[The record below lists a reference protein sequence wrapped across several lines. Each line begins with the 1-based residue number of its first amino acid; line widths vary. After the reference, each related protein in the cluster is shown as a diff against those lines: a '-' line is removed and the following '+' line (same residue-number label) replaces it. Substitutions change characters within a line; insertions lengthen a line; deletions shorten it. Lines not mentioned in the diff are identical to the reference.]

1 MDSILLY
8 TNDNL
13 IGHSIYHYLI
23 DSHENATRLSYA
35 DVIHEKHL
43 PLAQTII
50 FNLINKD
57 ISAIRI
63 VDLLNALRLS
73 LLRCQQPVL
82 MVKSDIVG
90 LCRELINFDNAMII
104 SEKSP
109 LTLFSSIRPA
119 RQRRQANCRR
129 EELRKQLSPREC
141 QILELLIANNNNKR
155 IAALL
160 GIAHKTVHS
169 HRIHIMQ
176 KLGIDNSRTMNQRIA
191 ALHQC

>member
-1 MDSILLY
+1 M
-8 TNDNL
+8 L
-13 IGHSIYHYLI
+13 IS
-23 DSHENATRLSYA
+23 E
-35 DVIHEKHL
+35 
-43 PLAQTII
+43 
-50 FNLINKD
+50 
-57 ISAIRI
+57 SAWEEMTC
-63 VDLLNALRLS
+63 LFAPS
-73 LLRCQQPVL
+73 L

-109 LTLFSSIRPA
+109 LTLFSSIV
-119 RQRRQANCRR
+119 QRAKGVSELPPRG
-129 EELRKQLSPREC
+129 LRKQLSPREC

>member
-1 MDSILLY
+1 MLY

-23 DSHENATRLSYA
+23 DSHENIIRLGYG
-35 DVIHEKHL
+35 DVIHGKHL
-43 PLAQTII
+43 PLAQTVI

-57 ISAIRI
+57 ISVIRI

-73 LLRCQQPVL
+73 LQRCQQPVL
-82 MVKSDIVG
+82 VVKSDIVA
-90 LCRELINFDNAMII
+90 LCRELITIDNAMII

-109 LTLFSSIRPA
+109 LSLFSSIVKRAEGASELPP
-119 RQRRQANCRR
+119 RR
-129 EELRKQLSPREC
+129 LRKQLSPREC

-176 KLGIDNSRTMNQRIA
+176 KLGIDNSRAMNQRIA

>member
-23 DSHENATRLSYA
+23 DSDENSTRLSYE
-35 DVIHEKHL
+35 DFLHGNHN
-43 PLAQTII
+43 PDAQTVI

-57 ISAIRI
+57 ISVIRL
-63 VDLLNALRLS
+63 VGLLNTLRFS
-73 LLRCQQPVL
+73 LLRYQQPVL
-82 MVKSDIVG
+82 VVKSEIAG
-90 LCRELINFDNAMII
+90 LCRELIKIDNAMII
-104 SEKSP
+104 TEKSP
-109 LTLFSSIRPA
+109 LTLFASIA
-119 RQRRQANCRR
+119 QRASGVSQLPPQR
-129 EELRKQLSPREC
+129 LRKQLSQREC

>member
-1 MDSILLY
+1 MESILLY

-23 DSHENATRLSYA
+23 DSHENATRFGYD
-35 DVIHEKHL
+35 DVIQRKHL
-43 PLAQTII
+43 PVAQTVI

-63 VDLLNALRLS
+63 LDLLNALRLS
-73 LLRCQQPVL
+73 LQRCQQPVL
-82 MVKSDIVG
+82 MVKNDIAG
-90 LCRELINFDNAMII
+90 LCRELITVDNAMII
-104 SEKSP
+104 SENSP
-109 LTLFSSIRPA
+109 LSMFTSII
-119 RQRRQANCRR
+119 QRAKGASEQPPRR
-129 EELRKQLSPREC
+129 LRKQLSPREC

>member
-1 MDSILLY
+1 MLY

-23 DSHENATRLSYA
+23 DSHENIIRLGYG
-35 DVIHEKHL
+35 DVIHGKHL
-43 PLAQTII
+43 PLAQTVI

-73 LLRCQQPVL
+73 LQRCQQPVL
-82 MVKSDIVG
+82 VVKSDIVA
-90 LCRELINFDNAMII
+90 LCRELITIDNAMII

-109 LTLFSSIRPA
+109 LSLFSSIVNRAEGASELPP
-119 RQRRQANCRR
+119 RR
-129 EELRKQLSPREC
+129 LRKQLSPREC

-176 KLGIDNSRTMNQRIA
+176 KLGIDNSRAMNQRIA

>member
-1 MDSILLY
+1 MLY

-109 LTLFSSIRPA
+109 LTLFHLSSSAPKA
-119 RQRRQANCRR
+119 SANCRR
-129 EELRKQLSPREC
+129 EDCANSFHHGSVRSSNCSLPTIIISVLPPCSA
-141 QILELLIANNNNKR
+141 LLIKR
-155 IAALL
+155 FIATAS
-160 GIAHKTVHS
+160 ISCKT
-169 HRIHIMQ
+169 
-176 KLGIDNSRTMNQRIA
+176 GY
-191 ALHQC
+191 

>member
-104 SEKSP
+104 SDKSP
-109 LTLFSSIRPA
+109 LTLFSSIV
-119 RQRRQANCRR
+119 QRAKGVSELPPRG
-129 EELRKQLSPREC
+129 LRKQLSPREC

>member
-1 MDSILLY
+1 MLY
-8 TNDNL
+8 SNDNL

-23 DSHENATRLSYA
+23 DSHENITRLGYG
-35 DVIHEKHL
+35 DVIHGKHL
-43 PLAQTII
+43 PLAQTVI

-73 LLRCQQPVL
+73 LQRCQQPVL
-82 MVKSDIVG
+82 VVKSDIVA
-90 LCRELINFDNAMII
+90 LCRELITIDNAMII

-109 LTLFSSIRPA
+109 LSLFSSIVKRAEGASELPP
-119 RQRRQANCRR
+119 RR
-129 EELRKQLSPREC
+129 LRKQLSPREC

-176 KLGIDNSRTMNQRIA
+176 KLGIDNSRAMNQRIA

>member
-1 MDSILLY
+1 
-8 TNDNL
+8 
-13 IGHSIYHYLI
+13 
-23 DSHENATRLSYA
+23 
-35 DVIHEKHL
+35 
-43 PLAQTII
+43 
-50 FNLINKD
+50 
-57 ISAIRI
+57 
-63 VDLLNALRLS
+63 
-73 LLRCQQPVL
+73 
-82 MVKSDIVG
+82 MVKSDIAG
-90 LCRELINFDNAMII
+90 LCRELITVDNAMII

-109 LTLFSSIRPA
+109 LSMFTSII
-119 RQRRQANCRR
+119 QRAKGASEPPPRR
-129 EELRKQLSPREC
+129 LRKQLSPREC

>member
-1 MDSILLY
+1 
-8 TNDNL
+8 
-13 IGHSIYHYLI
+13 
-23 DSHENATRLSYA
+23 
-35 DVIHEKHL
+35 
-43 PLAQTII
+43 
-50 FNLINKD
+50 
-57 ISAIRI
+57 
-63 VDLLNALRLS
+63 
-73 LLRCQQPVL
+73 

-109 LTLFSSIRPA
+109 LTLFIYRPA
-119 RQRRQANCRR
+119 RQRRQRTAAARIA
-129 EELRKQLSPREC
+129 QTAFTTEC

-176 KLGIDNSRTMNQRIA
+176 NWVLIIP
-191 ALHQC
+191 AL

>member
-23 DSHENATRLSYA
+23 DSHENITRLGYG

-43 PLAQTII
+43 PLAQTVI

-73 LLRCQQPVL
+73 LQRCQQPVL
-82 MVKSDIVG
+82 VVKSDIVA
-90 LCRELINFDNAMII
+90 LCRELITIDNAMII

-109 LTLFSSIRPA
+109 LSLFSSIVKCAEGASELPP
-119 RQRRQANCRR
+119 RR
-129 EELRKQLSPREC
+129 LRKQLSPREC

-176 KLGIDNSRTMNQRIA
+176 KLGIDNSRAMNQRIA

>member
-1 MDSILLY
+1 MLY

-109 LTLFSSIRPA
+109 LTLFHLSSSAPKA
-119 RQRRQANCRR
+119 SANCRR
-129 EELRKQLSPREC
+129 EDCANSFHHGC

-176 KLGIDNSRTMNQRIA
+176 NWVLIIP
-191 ALHQC
+191 AL

>member
-1 MDSILLY
+1 MLY

-23 DSHENATRLSYA
+23 DSHENITRLGYG

-43 PLAQTII
+43 PLAQTVI

-73 LLRCQQPVL
+73 LQRCQQPVL
-82 MVKSDIVG
+82 
-90 LCRELINFDNAMII
+90 CRELITIDNAMII

-109 LTLFSSIRPA
+109 LSLFSSIVNRAEGASELPP
-119 RQRRQANCRR
+119 RR
-129 EELRKQLSPREC
+129 LRKQLSPREC

-176 KLGIDNSRTMNQRIA
+176 KLGIDNSRAMNQRIA

>member
-1 MDSILLY
+1 MI
-8 TNDNL
+8 NL

-73 LLRCQQPVL
+73 LQRCQQPVL

-104 SEKSP
+104 MKISANS
-109 LTLFSSIRPA
+109 FSSIV
-119 RQRRQANCRR
+119 QRAKGVSELPPRG
-129 EELRKQLSPREC
+129 LRKQLSPREC

>member
-1 MDSILLY
+1 MLY

-73 LLRCQQPVL
+73 LLRSQQPVL
-82 MVKSDIVG
+82 MV
-90 LCRELINFDNAMII
+90 II

-109 LTLFSSIRPA
+109 LTLFSSIV
-119 RQRRQANCRR
+119 QRAKGVSELPPRG
-129 EELRKQLSPREC
+129 LRKQLSPREC